1 MKILADENILFV
13 KEAFSEFG
21 VVDTIHGR
29 EINNNILKDYDALLI
44 RSITNVDNLLLKD
57 TDIKFVG
64 TATIGTEHIDWN
76 YLEKSKIFFTDAKG
90 CNSYAVA
97 EYVIT
102 AIINLCEFNNW
113 NFEDKTVGIIGYG
126 NIGTIVCKYLKQLGI
141 KVLINDPPKQKNDKA
156 TEYSSLDEVL
166 KCDVITFHVP
176 MEKQGEFPTYHLLN
190 RDKINKIKSNTVI
203 INSSRGAVIDNLA
216 LLDRLKQEN
225 DLQIVLDVWE
235 NEPNI
240 YIELLDYISF
250 GTPHIAGYS
259 YEGKINGTK
268 ILYDK
273 FCEFLNVEKKWNA
286 PLIKEKSEILIQY
299 LYKKEKLFYK
309 IVNEVY
315 DLKIDSD
322 EFINLMKF
330 DKKEIGINFDKL
342 RKDYKLRKEFNNY
355 KIKSSCLKDETIKQL
370 LNLRFNI

>member
-13 KEAFSEFG
+13 KEAFSGFAN
-21 VVDTIHGR
+21 VDTIHGR
-29 EINNNILKDYDALLI
+29 EITNNILKNYDALLI
-44 RSITNVDNLLLKD
+44 RSITNVDSLLLKD
-57 TDIKFVG
+57 TKIKFVG
-64 TATIGTEHIDWN
+64 TATIGTEHIDLN

-102 AIINLCEFNNW
+102 AIINLCEINKW
-113 NFEDKTVGIIGYG
+113 NVEDKTVGIIGYG
-126 NIGTIVCKYLKQLGI
+126 NIGTIVCKYLIQLGF
-141 KVLINDPPKQKNDKA
+141 KVLINDPPKQNNNKS
-156 TEYSSLDEVL
+156 TEYSSLEEVL
-166 KCDVITFHVP
+166 KCDVISFHVP

-190 RDKINKIKSNTVI
+190 RDKINIIKSNSVI

-216 LLDRLKQEN
+216 LLDRLKHEN

-240 YIELLDYISF
+240 YIELLDYITF

-273 FCEFLNVEKKWNA
+273 FCNFYNYEKKWIA
-286 PLIKEKSEILIQY
+286 PTNKELIEIYINKDENPFL
-299 LYKKEKLFYK
+299 KV
-309 IVNEVY
+309 VNEVY
-315 DLKIDSD
+315 NIKLDTD
-322 EFINLMKF
+322 EFVQMMKVDNNNLSF
-330 DKKEIGINFDKL
+330 NFDKL
-342 RKDYKLRKEFNNY
+342 RKNYNLRKEFNNY
-355 KIKSSCLKDETIKQL
+355 KIKSNCLNDGTIKQL
-370 LNLRFNI
+370 LKLRFNL